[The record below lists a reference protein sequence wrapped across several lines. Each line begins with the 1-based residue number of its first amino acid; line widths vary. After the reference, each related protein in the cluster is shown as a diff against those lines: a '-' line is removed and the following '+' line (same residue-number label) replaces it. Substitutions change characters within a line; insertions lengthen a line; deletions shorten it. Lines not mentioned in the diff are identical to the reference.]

1 MTDVRGEYCPI
12 CNDRFKNKEKML
24 RHFERHSAEEKK
36 LLSMADD
43 RGEYCPICNDRFN
56 SQEEMI
62 RHFESHSTEEKMKV
76 LKYGSAKQENQE
88 PIASRKPSL
97 LWYLAPLL
105 LGIVGGLIGY
115 VDVKKDDKKMADNL
129 LEIGIFMTTVSVVYI
144 WFYYIWLTSHI

>member
-1 MTDVRGEYCPI
+1 
-12 CNDRFKNKEKML
+12 
-24 RHFERHSAEEKK
+24 
-36 LLSMADD
+36 MADD

-76 LKYGSAKQENQE
+76 LKHKSTKQENQE
-88 PIASRKPSL
+88 PITSRKHSS

-115 VDVKKDDKKMADNL
+115 VDVKNDDKKMADNL
-129 LEIGIFMTTVSVVYI
+129 LEIGIFMTTVSAFYI
-144 WFYYIWLTSHI
+144 LIYFFWLFSHI